1 MAGGSRRGTRL
12 RLFTPTPTPAVP
24 ILSLFSSLLSLI
36 LLVSTICNPS
46 RDQIISSSTYVLSPN
61 PPFGFLTIKKIPII
75 TMSDNG
81 KNPAVT
87 GPKGSLPDGGLINS
101 LEEMLTYQKAKLAS
115 MAGSPKVDPKA
126 DTPKCESGSEYSK
139 SSSFHE
145 GSKAGKG
152 KKVGKRK
159 GGKGRGGKNT
169 DRPKSPLT
177 TKLVVKDES
186 AAADK
191 EQSVKTET
199 PAGSEYQ
206 VDVKV
211 GTDDRV
217 DSKASVKVEAPADIE
232 HEHKVK
238 SESVAAVETDEIPID
253 VGENDP
259 SIKTEIK
266 EENASGS
273 GHGFEFKSPSSPS
286 IKAEIKEES
295 ASGSD
300 RGIDFKS
307 PPSPP
312 KTPVKAE
319 DQAALGPQINK
330 ESSGSDYAVTTQ
342 EESPVIS
349 DEANTMKLAKSSSE
363 NLLQNT
369 KGETAG
375 SNNSDVQQE
384 CDDSPPVQIRQK
396 VQILTYHRDADMYVR
411 VRNAAS
417 LGYGYAH
424 VRKDAL
430 ISASGAMKA
439 KFGNA
444 ANAIMM
450 TDKDDSPFGLNVVF
464 SILHHKYHELGIR
477 PTISELYGLAQVVEK
492 YDVAHVIVPFA
503 EKWLIHDLNFYIIMA
518 GENLNN
524 ERVMVMTWIFGEG
537 RWFSRT
543 LPKVAREA
551 TLQDGVLTGAD
562 GPFAGRIP
570 DHLIECMSKYRL
582 FCLRKLHKCI
592 DEPLTALINGSRQYC
607 RAGDATADI
616 KESCN
621 HQHLGGMISGLTI
634 AGLVPFPEPERYQGS
649 VLDLI
654 QKLQSIRPVRYKVPG
669 ISPHIDTHQNC
680 GIRHLQLLKAVGAEP
695 IRLTN
700 ELYQDFKR
708 RGQKTGVFSEELYN
722 ELKVEEIHPA
732 VDNFK
737 DDQDHF
743 IQEYWELDFE
753 VGQERKRGW
762 CVVC

>member
-1 MAGGSRRGTRL
+1 MDGS
-12 RLFTPTPTPAVP
+12 AA
-24 ILSLFSSLLSLI
+24 
-36 LLVSTICNPS
+36 
-46 RDQIISSSTYVLSPN
+46 N
-61 PPFGFLTIKKIPII
+61 PPQ
-75 TMSDNG
+75 
-81 KNPAVT
+81 
-87 GPKGSLPDGGLINS
+87 KGSLPDGGLINS

-115 MAGSPKVDPKA
+115 MAGSPKVEPKA
-126 DTPKCESGSEYSK
+126 DTPKRESGSEYSK

-159 GGKGRGGKNT
+159 GGKGKGGKNT

-217 DSKASVKVEAPADIE
+217 DSKASIKVEAPADIE

-266 EENASGS
+266 EEN
-273 GHGFEFKSPSSPS
+273 
-286 IKAEIKEES
+286 

-349 DEANTMKLAKSSSE
+349 DEANTMKFAKSSSE

-417 LGYGYAH
+417 LGYG
-424 VRKDAL
+424 
-430 ISASGAMKA
+430 
-439 KFGNA
+439 
-444 ANAIMM
+444 
-450 TDKDDSPFGLNVVF
+450 
-464 SILHHKYHELGIR
+464 
-477 PTISELYGLAQVVEK
+477 
-492 YDVAHVIVPFA
+492 
-503 EKWLIHDLNFYIIMA
+503 
-518 GENLNN
+518 
-524 ERVMVMTWIFGEG
+524 
-537 RWFSRT
+537 
-543 LPKVAREA
+543 
-551 TLQDGVLTGAD
+551 
-562 GPFAGRIP
+562 
-570 DHLIECMSKYRL
+570 
-582 FCLRKLHKCI
+582 
-592 DEPLTALINGSRQYC
+592 
-607 RAGDATADI
+607 
-616 KESCN
+616 
-621 HQHLGGMISGLTI
+621 
-634 AGLVPFPEPERYQGS
+634 
-649 VLDLI
+649 
-654 QKLQSIRPVRYKVPG
+654 
-669 ISPHIDTHQNC
+669 
-680 GIRHLQLLKAVGAEP
+680 
-695 IRLTN
+695 
-700 ELYQDFKR
+700 
-708 RGQKTGVFSEELYN
+708 
-722 ELKVEEIHPA
+722 
-732 VDNFK
+732 
-737 DDQDHF
+737 
-743 IQEYWELDFE
+743 
-753 VGQERKRGW
+753 
-762 CVVC
+762 